1 MNNADTGFNPLDSVM
16 LSGHEG
22 TGSEAEV
29 VDSDLDVMR
38 LLVEI
43 GRLEQVNLC
52 SLAYGVL
59 WRFLLGYSNFPAL
72 EYLCKQ
78 DFFDFNLRDVLDFW
92 VSESH
97 LIIPMLD
104 RDQLPFFLKT
114 FFACCGDAM
123 TASNAK
129 GGPLMVA
136 VLTRYVSVTFKDD
149 GEHLKGFNSA
159 VITFSLL
166 LKHGFNPSTKLFV
179 YGSQGT
185 VSYIADAVDPDFT
198 AVVWQLS
205 LALNGWGPP
214 SGKSDNQTNNDSQA
228 RIEGRSG
235 NRGESGSKDERD
247 GDIRDVTIGMVEEV
261 TLGDKEEDTAEVSEE
276 IQSVP
281 GAWVAEQPDPEQDL
295 PEIPVV
301 RKFHLSPEDFT
312 GTIRGVEWDSSL
324 YIRS

>member
-52 SLAYGVL
+52 SLVYGVL
-59 WRFLLGYSNFPAL
+59 WRFLLGYYNFPAL

-78 DFFDFNLRDVLDFW
+78 EFFDFNLRDVLDFC

-97 LIIPMLD
+97 LVIH
-104 RDQLPFFLKT
+104 RDQLPFVLKT
-114 FFACCGDAM
+114 LFACGGDAM

-129 GGPLMVA
+129 GDPLMVA
-136 VLTRYVSVTFKDD
+136 VLTGYVSVTFKDD

-198 AVVWQLS
+198 AVAWQHA

-214 SGKSDNQTNNDSQA
+214 SSKSDNKINSDSQA
-228 RIEGRSG
+228 RNEGRSENG
-235 NRGESGSKDERD
+235 SVSGSEDDKHGEK
-247 GDIRDVTIGMVEEV
+247 GHKTNGKSEGV
-261 TLGDKEEDTAEVSEE
+261 TLGVKEEDTAEVSEE

-281 GAWVAEQPDPEQDL
+281 GAWVAEQPDPEPDL